1 MKAKNK
7 KPMPGIDKDLAQPP
21 LIPMS
26 DVELKAAGKQLAQKV
41 RELEDM
47 KREHAAEA
55 KERSEDRAGLQAE
68 VSAIASTI
76 RQHGR

>member
-1 MKAKNK
+1 MSPKDK
-7 KPMPGIDKDLAQPP
+7 KPTRAIDKDLAQPP

-26 DVELKAAGKQLAQKV
+26 DTELKAAGRKLAQKV

-47 KREHAAEA
+47 KKEHAEDAT
-55 KERSEDRAGLQAE
+55 ERSHDRKTLQDE
-68 VSAIASTI
+68 VLAIASTI

>member
-1 MKAKNK
+1 MPTKT
-7 KPMPGIDKDLAQPP
+7 KPKPAIDKDLAQPP

-26 DVELKAAGKQLAQKV
+26 EAELKEAGQKLASKV

-68 VSAIASTI
+68 ISAIASTI